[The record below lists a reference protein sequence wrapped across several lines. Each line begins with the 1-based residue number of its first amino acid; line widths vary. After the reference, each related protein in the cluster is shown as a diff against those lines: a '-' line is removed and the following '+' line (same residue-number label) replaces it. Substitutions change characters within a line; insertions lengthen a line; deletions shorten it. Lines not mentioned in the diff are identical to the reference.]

1 MRRGVNP
8 RDDAM
13 NSSNIL
19 DTKHKVIKPVQL
31 WLVRHGETEWS
42 ATGQHTGRT
51 DLPLTLEG
59 KLHARQIGGFL
70 NGRGF
75 ALVLTSPLQRAR
87 ETCRLAGYGES
98 AIIDANLRE
107 WDYGEYEGRTTPE
120 IRIQHPGWFLWR
132 DGVIGGERIEQVAA
146 RAQMAIDRAA
156 ASSGDTLLF
165 AHGHILRVLAAC
177 WLGLPP
183 MAGRLFALDTA
194 SVSVLGYERDTR
206 VITQWNRGAM
216 ERAHSRSEIKMA
228 SAERPNQN
236 AASVTKSEQ
245 PALASWDSTGDPE
258 LSGVDTGL
266 RNKTIQ
272 ANAEPTAQKGKVA

>member
-1 MRRGVNP
+1 MTRRVNP
-8 RDDAM
+8 QGEPM
-13 NSSNIL
+13 NSSTIL
-19 DTKHKVIKPVQL
+19 DTKHKLAKPVQL

-42 ATGQHTGRT
+42 ASGQHTGRT

-59 KLHARQIGGFL
+59 KLHARQIAGFL

-120 IRIQHPGWFLWR
+120 IQIERPGWSLWR

-146 RAQMAIDRAA
+146 RAQKVIDRAV
-156 ASSGDTLLF
+156 ASSGDALLF
-165 AHGHILRVLAAC
+165 AHGHILRILAAC

-183 MAGRLFALDTA
+183 VAGGLFALGTA
-194 SVSVLGYERDTR
+194 SVSILGYERDTR
-206 VITQWNRGAM
+206 VITQWNGGAK
-216 ERAHSRSEIKMA
+216 ERARPRIKMA
-228 SAERPNQN
+228 SPEGSNQS
-236 AASVTKSEQ
+236 ATEGTESEQ
-245 PALASWDSTGDPE
+245 RALASGDSAGDLEFSGTDTE
-258 LSGVDTGL
+258 L
-266 RNKTIQ
+266 RK
-272 ANAEPTAQKGKVA
+272 

>member
-1 MRRGVNP
+1 
-8 RDDAM
+8 M
-13 NSSNIL
+13 NSPTML
-19 DTKHKVIKPVQL
+19 DNRHKLNKPVQL

-87 ETCRLAGYGES
+87 ETCRLAGYGDS

-120 IRIQHPGWFLWR
+120 IQTERPGWSLWR
-132 DGVIGGERIEQVAA
+132 DGVVSGESIEQVAD
-146 RAQMAIDRAA
+146 RAQKVIDRAS
-156 ASSGDTLLF
+156 ASSGDALLF

-183 MAGRLFALDTA
+183 ETGRLFALGTA
-194 SVSVLGYERDTR
+194 SISILGYEHDTR
-206 VITQWNRGAM
+206 VITQWNGGAK
-216 ERAHSRSEIKMA
+216 ERASSRSEIKMA
-228 SAERPNQN
+228 SAERSMQN
-236 AASVTKSEQ
+236 AAHGAESEQ
-245 PALASWDSTGDPE
+245 PALSPGNSAGDTELTGADSG
-258 LSGVDTGL
+258 S
-266 RNKTIQ
+266 RK
-272 ANAEPTAQKGKVA
+272 

>member
-1 MRRGVNP
+1 
-8 RDDAM
+8 M
-13 NSSNIL
+13 NFPTIL
-19 DTKHKVIKPVQL
+19 DTKHKLAKPLQL

-107 WDYGEYEGRTTPE
+107 WDYGGYEGRTTPE
-120 IRIQHPGWFLWR
+120 IQIERRDWSLWK

-146 RAQMAIDRAA
+146 RAQKVIDRAA
-156 ASSGDTLLF
+156 TNSGDALLF
-165 AHGHILRVLAAC
+165 AHGHVPRVLAAC
-177 WLGLPP
+177 WLGN
-183 MAGRLFALDTA
+183 
-194 SVSVLGYERDTR
+194 ERDTR
-206 VITQWNRGAM
+206 VITQWNGGAKQ
-216 ERAHSRSEIKMA
+216 RARSQCEVKMA
-228 SAERPNQN
+228 SAERSNQN
-236 AASVTKSEQ
+236 AAPRGESEQ
-245 PALASWDSTGDPE
+245 PALS
-258 LSGVDTGL
+258 SGNPAGYVE
-266 RNKTIQ
+266 R
-272 ANAEPTAQKGKVA
+272 

>member
-1 MRRGVNP
+1 MTRRVNP
-8 RDDAM
+8 QGEPM
-13 NSSNIL
+13 NSSTIL
-19 DTKHKVIKPVQL
+19 DTKHKLAKPVQL

-42 ATGQHTGRT
+42 ASGQHTGRT

-59 KLHARQIGGFL
+59 KLHARQIAGFL

-120 IRIQHPGWFLWR
+120 IQIERPGWSLWR

-146 RAQMAIDRAA
+146 RAQKVIDRAV
-156 ASSGDTLLF
+156 ASSGDALLF

-183 MAGRLFALDTA
+183 EDGRLFALGTA

-206 VITQWNRGAM
+206 VITQWNGGAK
-216 ERAHSRSEIKMA
+216 ERARSQSEVKMT
-228 SAERPNQN
+228 SAERSNQN
-236 AASVTKSEQ
+236 AAPRGESEQ
-245 PALASWDSTGDPE
+245 PALS
-258 LSGVDTGL
+258 SGNSAGYVE
-266 RNKTIQ
+266 R
-272 ANAEPTAQKGKVA
+272 